1 MNLNT
6 IISFALVGKANKANE
21 GKKEITCTLFPN
33 EEKEGKERKGKGRKE
48 EREGRNAVL
57 SLPFAD
63 SAGLPNGSNKCH
75 SRIPSFS
82 PPLSFGWVRSPV
94 GNKRFVASILSP
106 TIIVAIV
113 VVVFR
118 TAS

>member
-1 MNLNT
+1 
-6 IISFALVGKANKANE
+6 
-21 GKKEITCTLFPN
+21 
-33 EEKEGKERKGKGRKE
+33 
-48 EREGRNAVL
+48 
-57 SLPFAD
+57 
-63 SAGLPNGSNKCH
+63 
-75 SRIPSFS
+75 
-82 PPLSFGWVRSPV
+82 VRSPV